1 MAGEITPAPSSA
13 ILDLSGLPEPVVK
26 SIKQLVE
33 SLREGI
39 ASQGH
44 KVCDPQGEEH
54 MRGPH
59 AVLSATPGTSSSATC
74 APTIAANYAFL
85 LERTSHLEVRG
96 VECTGGWDGVHF
108 RGRIDDWLKY

>member
-59 AVLSATPGTSSSATC
+59 AVLFGDSRNVVLRDVRTHD
-74 APTIAANYAFL
+74 AANYAFL